1 MPVAASSVVPSAA
14 TTSVVTVAGGT
25 KGAVRIRA
33 GTTGASTLDVN
44 QAIKTTA
51 SGTATDGGSVL
62 LQAGGAITLA
72 TTNGTIDTTGNTT
85 GKGGEVFIHH
95 AGAGAGNITLDKSI
109 TAKGGVGG
117 NGGVVTLLNDSGNIV
132 VNAAVNVSRD
142 TTGSDGTIQLKASG
156 DITDTSSGGLIGDTT
171 GSPFAYSVGQD

>member
-1 MPVAASSVVPSAA
+1 MGGKIDLSSSTTNAMKNASFQTDTTTVSGNTGTVTYFDTNDLVLTTAPGQGLLSSVVPVAASSVVPSAA

-25 KGAVRIRA
+25 KGAVRMRA

-72 TTNGTIDTTGNTT
+72 TTNGTITPRGTRRARVARSSFTTRARVLGTSRST
-85 GKGGEVFIHH
+85 RTSPPR
-95 AGAGAGNITLDKSI
+95 AGRPATAGW
-109 TAKGGVGG
+109 
-117 NGGVVTLLNDSGNIV
+117 
-132 VNAAVNVSRD
+132 
-142 TTGSDGTIQLKASG
+142 
-156 DITDTSSGGLIGDTT
+156 
-171 GSPFAYSVGQD
+171 